1 MEQEA
6 QSMKGYHFYA
16 MLSRMKY
23 INRWGLMRNTREENI
38 CEHSLE
44 VAMIAHSLAVLKN
57 QRFGGRVNP
66 ERAALLGMFHDAAE
80 IITGDLPTPV
90 KYFNSEIR
98 AAYQEV
104 ENMAKDRLLSMLPE
118 DLRPVYEP
126 LLSPGEEE
134 QEILHLVK
142 AADKISALIKWSE
155 EKSMGNAEFCPAEV
169 ALREAVSRL
178 RCQEADCCINEFL
191 PSYSLTLDEQ
201 E

>member
-118 DLRPVYEP
+118 
-126 LLSPGEEE
+126 
-134 QEILHLVK
+134 
-142 AADKISALIKWSE
+142 
-155 EKSMGNAEFCPAEV
+155 
-169 ALREAVSRL
+169 ALRQFSDYRMLVYAIVLILVMLATNNPTLKGFFSRL
-178 RCQEADCCINEFL
+178 FHRERADA
-191 PSYSLTLDEQ
+191 PHAAAVKGGGKQ
-201 E
+201 

>member
-118 DLRPVYEP
+118 
-126 LLSPGEEE
+126 
-134 QEILHLVK
+134 
-142 AADKISALIKWSE
+142 
-155 EKSMGNAEFCPAEV
+155 
-169 ALREAVSRL
+169 ALRQFSDYRMLVYAILLILVMLASNNPQVRTLISRIIP
-178 RCQEADCCINEFL
+178 RRKGAA
-191 PSYSLTLDEQ
+191 LDE
-201 E
+201 